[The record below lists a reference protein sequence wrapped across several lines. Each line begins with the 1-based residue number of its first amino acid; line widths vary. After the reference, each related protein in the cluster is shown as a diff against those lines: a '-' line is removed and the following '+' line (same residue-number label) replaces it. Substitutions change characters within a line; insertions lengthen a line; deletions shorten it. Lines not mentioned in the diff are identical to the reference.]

1 MHALFRLVSI
11 ALALLAGHAA
21 LAQAPRPPLRVIV
34 GFAPGGPPDLVAR
47 RIAARLSDQTGRSV
61 VVENRPGASGT
72 LAASAVAQAPADGNT
87 LLFGVAANLAVAP
100 ANLRSPPYDPVRDF
114 TPIVEVARGAY
125 VLLVRADAPPDFG
138 QFVQSVRQ
146 SPGRFNFGTPG
157 PGSAHHLAF
166 EVLKGRLGLDMVHVP
181 YRTGLYPPLL
191 AGDIQVILESLPSP
205 LAHVQSGRLRALA
218 VTGPRRLARLPDVPT
233 FAELGVAEM
242 ADIGSW
248 WGFAGPAALPRPVV
262 ERLNAELRQA
272 MGDPELAATL
282 DGWGITPSPGTP
294 EAFGRL
300 IAEENRR
307 WRAKVQQLGLP
318 LE

>member
-1 MHALFRLVSI
+1 MHTLFRLVSI
-11 ALALLAGHAA
+11 LLALLVGSAA
-21 LAQAPRPPLRVIV
+21 FAQSARPPLKVVV

-47 RIAARLSDQTGRSV
+47 RIAARLAEQTGRSV
-61 VVENRPGASGT
+61 VVENRAGASGT
-72 LAASAVAQAPADGNT
+72 LGAAAVAQAPADGNT

-100 ANLRSPPYDPVRDF
+100 ANLRSPPYDPTRDF

-125 VLLVRADAPPDFG
+125 VLLVRADGPADFG
-138 QFVQSVRQ
+138 QFVQTVRQ
-146 SPGRFNFGTPG
+146 SPGKFNFGTPG

-166 EVLKGRLGLDMVHVP
+166 EVLKTRLGLDMVHVP
-181 YRTGLYPPLL
+181 YRAGMYPPLM

-218 VTGPRRLARLPDVPT
+218 VTGPRRLARLPDIPT
-233 FAELGVAEM
+233 FAELGVTEM

-248 WGFAGPAALPRPVV
+248 WGFAGPAGLPRPIVD
-262 ERLNAELRQA
+262 RLNAELRQA
-272 MGDPELAATL
+272 MADPELIATL
-282 DGWGITPSPGTP
+282 DGWGIALSPGTP

-307 WRAKVQQLGLP
+307 WRGKVQQLGLP